1 MGEFVTTVILIFAI
15 ACIALLIYSKV
26 KEIRGKGCSG
36 CNQCDKT
43 KSCQWC
49 SYSPDKK

>member
-1 MGEFVTTVILIFAI
+1 MGEFVTAVILIFAI

-36 CNQCDKT
+36 CNQCGKT
-43 KSCQWC
+43 NSCEGC
-49 SYSPDKK
+49 SRCPDKE